1 MTPRSKPRQWRMNS
15 PSRWPLD
22 PRRQQAPRPR
32 PGRFAGR
39 RTPHDPHPHQPP
51 THGGDLRPWHGTRP
65 PLARR
70 WRRAW
75 LPSALR
81 LDGLRRPDRHSP
93 HHGPR
98 LAVCRVVDCR
108 NEGITTIS
116 PAPTPF
122 RPGRGRRKIRAR
134 RWPRP
139 VSRPKARTPLRRLR
153 AGGEGR
159 RTSGLVREKPA
170 KPNRA
175 SAHSADDMPNAPRR
189 KERDLWGYA
198 PACCGRLHESVP
210 SSTLAVRR
218 LYVTK
223 DGSPTHRPT
232 LYGASTPPLT
242 QEAACYVKGACALVS
257 GVVLARVRAQ
267 AGEAV
272 TRGCRVGHVSI
283 RERAASTSL
292 CCCESW
298 RWHGCALGFM
308 AATFQRKQFPRL
320 CHCVRRLPRAT
331 NSFRFQALH
340 CVAPASGAARPSPA

>member
-153 AGGEGR
+153 AGGEGAAHKRPCARETCEAQQSVGAQR
-159 RTSGLVREKPA
+159 RRHAERAPPQGAGLVGLRPGLLPQVARK
-170 KPNRA
+170 RA
-175 SAHSADDMPNAPRR
+175 VLDAGGSSPVRH
-189 KERDLWGYA
+189 E
-198 PACCGRLHESVP
+198 GRL
-210 SSTLAVRR
+210 T
-218 LYVTK
+218 
-223 DGSPTHRPT
+223 D
-232 LYGASTPPLT
+232 TPPDPVWSFHTTPHARGRLLR
-242 QEAACYVKGACALVS
+242 QGRLRPCLRCCPCPCQGA
-257 GVVLARVRAQ
+257 GR
-267 AGEAV
+267 
-272 TRGCRVGHVSI
+272 
-283 RERAASTSL
+283 
-292 CCCESW
+292 
-298 RWHGCALGFM
+298 
-308 AATFQRKQFPRL
+308 
-320 CHCVRRLPRAT
+320 
-331 NSFRFQALH
+331 
-340 CVAPASGAARPSPA
+340 